1 MAGEQQDADKVLHQ
15 DEVEEVIS
23 DELDA
28 NLETKLAA
36 TSDHAAIA
44 DLGAASG
51 TYVQAEHTAVRAAIN
66 GMLDVLRDAKLL
78 PDA

>member
-1 MAGEQQDADKVLHQ
+1 MDGDQKDTDKVLHQ

-28 NLETKLAA
+28 TLETKLAA
-36 TSDHAAIA
+36 TSDHAVIA

-51 TYVQAEHTAVRAAIN
+51 TYVQAEHTAVRTAVNEI
-66 GMLDVLRDAKLL
+66 LDVLRDAKLI
-78 PDA
+78 PTA